1 MTPSN
6 TSIRLHLE
14 MIVEKEPQ
22 TLRAAVA
29 REALKHDNP
38 AVFFSDLLNHGCVS
52 GLVSSLIYY
61 TDTHAFFDKYYEEI
75 EDLRCECEEE
85 TGVQI
90 SIQHDLKNFLA
101 WFAFEETV
109 YRLAIKLE
117 LENEL

>member
-6 TSIRLHLE
+6 TKIRLHLE
-14 MIVEKEPQ
+14 MIVENEPQ

-29 REALKHDNP
+29 REALNHDDP
-38 AVFFSDLLNHGCVS
+38 AEFFSDLQNHGCVS

-75 EDLRCECEEE
+75 EDLRCEYEEE

-90 SIQHDLKNFLA
+90 NIQHDLKNFLA
-101 WFAFEETV
+101 WFAFEETA
-109 YRLAIKLE
+109 YQMASELE
-117 LENEL
+117 LEI